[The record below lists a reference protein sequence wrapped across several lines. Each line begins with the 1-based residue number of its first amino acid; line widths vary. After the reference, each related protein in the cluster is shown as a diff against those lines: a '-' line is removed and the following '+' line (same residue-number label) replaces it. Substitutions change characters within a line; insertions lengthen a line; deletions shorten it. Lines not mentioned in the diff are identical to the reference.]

1 MMASLSLF
9 VIRSIKAPP
18 SLSQLWVRRSCVKVI
33 TAGLHQL
40 LSSAQ
45 LRLLQCQLNDSI
57 IFSDRKPLSF
67 DLSFSVKRR
76 IYFYKKKIKM
86 AGIKRERENETS
98 KFPSGSKKPRRF
110 LMRWVFNNIMQGSRT
125 KIVK

>member
-1 MMASLSLF
+1 M
-9 VIRSIKAPP
+9 
-18 SLSQLWVRRSCVKVI
+18 KVI

-40 LSSAQ
+40 LSLAQ
-45 LRLLQCQLNDSI
+45 LRLLQCQLNDGI

-76 IYFYKKKIKM
+76 IYFYKKKLKM

-98 KFPSGSKKPRRF
+98 KFPSGLKKPRRF
-110 LMRWVFNNIMQGSRT
+110 LMR
-125 KIVK
+125 